1 MRAMAFLKFL
11 GGGGGGGGGWAGERA
26 VRSPVQLCLE
36 PEFNC
41 GHGALRKGKID
52 DERFVVLLTETLPQA
67 VDGLQAREW
76 IADHDVI
83 DHALRG
89 GGGGGGEGGE
99 GGGRQLWSATTSLAM
114 LRARC
119 APTA

>member
-1 MRAMAFLKFL
+1 M
-11 GGGGGGGGGWAGERA
+11 
-26 VRSPVQLCLE
+26 QLCLE

-83 DHALRG
+83 DHALPDKALAGLPAASAVQVGEACARWARLRFAPSRIRG
-89 GGGGGGEGGE
+89 QSWTAPGPQPRAQWRLPLQGP
-99 GGGRQLWSATTSLAM
+99 
-114 LRARC
+114 LRRVRDQ
-119 APTA
+119 P